1 MKYLPISI
9 LLGLAWSITNLS
21 ADASTLLAS
30 NTNSKKVEQSDGL
43 IKLAQTSSQNP
54 QVWKLQR
61 LNRTW
66 DIKIQ
71 KQEDGNTGNFI
82 GWYSNINNDSIFTG
96 KLLTGRGNTLVNFV
110 QQGGNG
116 YYSVFSGTKI
126 NSNLYEGKWYDTSG
140 RTGTFQLVK

>member
-9 LLGLAWSITNLS
+9 LLGLAWSISALS

-43 IKLAQTSSQNP
+43 MKIAQTSNQNP
-54 QVWKLQR
+54 QVQKLQR
-61 LNRTW
+61 LNRTL

-82 GWYSNINNDSIFTG
+82 GWYSNINNDAIFTG
-96 KLLTGRGNTLVNFV
+96 RLLTGRGKTLVHFV
-110 QQGGNG
+110 QQGSNG
-116 YYSVFSGTKI
+116 YYAIHSGKMI
-126 NSNLYEGKWYDTSG
+126 NSNLYQGTWYDTAG
-140 RTGTFQLVK
+140 NTGTFQLMR